1 MKLLENFK
9 IIAEF
14 PRYVI
19 GDKGTVKNVKTG
31 NVINP
36 RKASNGYLRVG
47 LRLGNVKYEKPKTRS
62 VHRLVAEAFLPKIIG
77 KDYVNH
83 KNLDKI
89 DNNVANLEWCTAK
102 ENSQHVFK
110 NNLSYAKKCHKN
122 LAISHEKAK
131 QKIVV
136 YQNNKIL
143 GIFKGKKSV
152 ASFLGV
158 SEKTVYNC
166 LHGIHNRQGYKMCV
180 LGGDGTS

>member
-1 MKLLENFK
+1 MENFK

-14 PRYVI
+14 PRYAI
-19 GDKGTVKNVKTG
+19 GDKGTVKNIKTG

-83 KNLDKI
+83 KNLDKT
-89 DNNVANLEWCTAK
+89 DNDVANLEWCTAK
-102 ENSQHVFK
+102 ENSQHVFHNDLTYANK
-110 NNLSYAKKCHKN
+110 CYENLD
-122 LAISHEKAK
+122 ISHENAK
-131 QKIVV
+131 QTIEVFRGD
-136 YQNNKIL
+136 ISL
-143 GIFKGKKSV
+143 GIFKGKKEV
-152 ASFLGV
+152 ASYLGIDV
-158 SEKTVYNC
+158 KTVYNC
-166 LHGIHNRQGYKMCV
+166 LHGMKNRKGYKMRV